1 MTTSDFRNQFDILYN
16 NISSDQAPG
25 LNDYEKSVFL
35 TKAQEEL
42 VRMYFNPLTD
52 PNNSGIDGST
62 LRQYDFSNL
71 INVQELTLST
81 LPNGSKQ
88 KDPRSKV
95 YIFPD
100 EIYLVLDET
109 LTYNGDILAV
119 LPLSYQEY
127 LRQMQKPYKF
137 PPKRTVWRLL
147 NQSGGTKYAELIGK
161 YTDDYAYNIRYVV
174 KPTPIILND
183 SDPKD
188 NNFPAIEGSNDDSA
202 GSLPEAAH
210 HEILN
215 RAVALAHA
223 AWLSPTS
230 QSNINKREQ

>member
-1 MTTSDFRNQFDILYN
+1 MTISDFKNQFDILYN

-71 INVQELTLST
+71 INVEVLTASS
-81 LPNGSKQ
+81 PEGFKQ

-95 YIFPD
+95 YSFPD

-109 LTYNGDILAV
+109 LTYNNDILAV

-147 NQSGGTKYAELIGK
+147 NQNGGTKYAELIGK

-174 KPTPIILND
+174 KPKPIILND
-183 SDPKD
+183 SEDT
-188 NNFPAIEGSNDDSA
+188 NFPAIGSSNEGSV

-210 HEILN
+210 HEVLN

>member
-1 MTTSDFRNQFDILYN
+1 MTTSDFKNQFDILYN

-25 LNDYEKSVFL
+25 LNDYDKSVFL

-42 VRMYFNPLTD
+42 VRLYFNPLTD

-71 INVQELTLST
+71 INVKELTPST
-81 LPNGSKQ
+81 LPEGFKQ

-95 YIFPD
+95 YSFPD

-109 LTYNGDILAV
+109 LTYNNSDILAV

-147 NQSGGTKYAELIGK
+147 NQSSGTKYAELIGK
-161 YTDDYAYNIRYVV
+161 YTDDYVYNIRYVV
-174 KPTPIILND
+174 KPKPIILND
-183 SDPKD
+183 SEDT
-188 NNFPAIEGSNDDSA
+188 NFPAIEDSNEDSV